1 MNVCHMHGG
10 KTPGGYGS
18 PNLRHG
24 RYSKYLPAQLAGQY
38 QAAQAD
44 VNLLELRDE
53 IALLDVRIGQV
64 VSRLQDADSRGA
76 WERVGA
82 IHAGILKADKTKDM
96 VTLNAL
102 VSELGELSEGAGDE
116 VNRWDEIGKLME
128 QRRKLVESE
137 RKRETDLQM
146 NITSERAMLMIAA
159 LVDIVRQHV
168 DDRGILA
175 AISADV
181 GKLITLDVS
190 GKVSR

>member
-24 RYSKYLPAQLAGQY
+24 RYSKYLPAQLANQY
-38 QAAQAD
+38 QTAQAD

-64 VSRLQDADSRGA
+64 VS
-76 WERVGA
+76 
-82 IHAGILKADKTKDM
+82 
-96 VTLNAL
+96 
-102 VSELGELSEGAGDE
+102 ELGELSEGAGDE
-116 VNRWDEIGKLME
+116 VKKWDEIGKLME

-137 RKRETDLQM
+137 RRRETDLQM

-181 GKLITLDVS
+181 GKLITIDVS
-190 GKVSR
+190 GKVGR